1 MKHHLDKG
9 SLHLYIV
16 STKVIEKN
24 QEILLPPE
32 NKNGLLPPLSIKD
45 ELRQI
50 KKVNGLLDEKRTK
63 KTPSLKRRV
72 KREIV
77 KKELAADSSSEDDMP
92 VSLRKTR
99 STAEKSVNFDLK
111 SGAGGVEERERRERA
126 DKVLET
132 AVGKE
137 EKPQA
142 EPDSPLPA
150 VEFKLEPKEEV
161 VEKETVREEMEEE
174 KDDSFSVEAEP
185 TLELKIEIKEEE
197 PVAAPHV
204 QEVEQQDLSVA
215 GRQLKE
221 IEKPSVKSPEM
232 APLCSPAAAKS
243 PGKPALGLPDQSGLI
258 VGVNTI
264 NYDVALR
271 NKSKTR
277 EEKKMEMILK
287 AIEAM
292 ERAEARKRSDP
303 TGLGGGGGGE
313 SFAERSVSAKRRRS
327 SSAKKE
333 SIDSAVEASSAD
345 EGGGGPGE
353 VKSERPRLSKGRRRR
368 NPVLRR
374 RSRAKSGDSTSAM
387 SADEGGCGIEG
398 TPNADSEAASTP
410 GEMQPF
416 KFPRHKKQLASESF
430 NPDR

>member
-32 NKNGLLPPLSIKD
+32 NKNGLLPQLSIKD

-50 KKVNGLLDEKRTK
+50 KKVNGLLDEKKVK
-63 KTPSLKRRV
+63 KTPCLKRRV

-77 KKELAADSSSEDDMP
+77 KKEQLAADSSSEDDMP
-92 VSLRKTR
+92 VSLRRTR
-99 STAEKSVNFDLK
+99 STVEKSVNFDLK
-111 SGAGGVEERERRERA
+111 ASGALSEEREKKDEEEDRKEDVSDISRGFRI
-126 DKVLET
+126 
-132 AVGKE
+132 KE
-137 EKPQA
+137 ESSPPPVQVKV
-142 EPDSPLPA
+142 EP
-150 VEFKLEPKEEV
+150 VVKQEKKEI
-161 VEKETVREEMEEE
+161 VRVEEE
-174 KDDSFSVEAEP
+174 KEEEKLLMSIEDGVKE
-185 TLELKIEIKEEE
+185 ELKIEIREDLAEIMLFDEGVGQDSTSNSELKVKEKS
-197 PVAAPHV
+197 AP
-204 QEVEQQDLSVA
+204 
-215 GRQLKE
+215 
-221 IEKPSVKSPEM
+221 KSPEM
-232 APLCSPAAAKS
+232 PPLCSPAAAKS

-292 ERAEARKRSDP
+292 ERAEARKRLDP
-303 TGLGGGGGGE
+303 TGSGSGGVE
-313 SFAERSVSAKRRRS
+313 TSERSVSTKRRRS

-333 SIDSAVEASSAD
+333 CVDSAVEASSAD
-345 EGGGGPGE
+345 EGGPGDS
-353 VKSERPRLSKGRRRR
+353 KSERIRKGRRRR
-368 NPVLRR
+368 NNTLRR

-387 SADEGGCGIEG
+387 SADEGGCGGGEG